1 MASPVAHLDLREKQ
15 VKLDHLNVNFLKG
28 PRVHWKYDIGPA
40 NRPQTFCLYLPI
52 FLLIGEVK
60 WGRKYPGIMSGCLIE
75 TYIIGSQR
83 RSDIRCGNGEDSGGK
98 QKGRHL
104 CFLLQSQL
112 VDIWKVPRPTVGTY

>member
-1 MASPVAHLDLREKQ
+1 MASPVALLDLREKQ

-28 PRVHWKYDIGPA
+28 PRVHWKYDIGTA
-40 NRPQTFCLYLPI
+40 NRPQTFCLHLPI

-83 RSDIRCGNGEDSGGK
+83 RSDKMWEWGGQWRQAERK
-98 QKGRHL
+98 ASVLPSSIPVGGY
-104 CFLLQSQL
+104 LQSA
-112 VDIWKVPRPTVGTY
+112 